1 MAEVCYYADEEYSEG
16 SIIKVEGD
24 LYECGDLGEGI
35 LTWIEYFGGK
45 EVQAASGSVSVAK
58 AVVCYYGGKKYSVGA
73 PLKMGDGKIRRCSKD
88 GKWLPIP
95 K

>member
-45 EVQAASGSVSVAK
+45 EVQAGPVA
-58 AVVCYYGGKKYSVGA
+58 A
-73 PLKMGDGKIRRCSKD
+73 PYQSQRRWSATTVARSTRRERR
-88 GKWLPIP
+88 
-95 K
+95 